1 MIRPVFEK
9 LVVEILSIVH
19 IALHRKVV
27 DGLITVA
34 AATLA

>member
-1 MIRPVFEK
+1 MIRPVFEN
-9 LVVEILSIVH
+9 LVVEILFIVH